1 MTAMAQTPTAWQAIP
16 LEERIGWARHNM
28 VLTARTGAELPPLHG
43 VRLAC
48 TVHLD
53 LKILLA
59 IEAFT
64 RAGAQVA
71 VVPANPHTTQ
81 WDVVG
86 HLQALGVETGCTRFP
101 DGSQAAAACL
111 DWAPTHALEMGAAV
125 MTAAARAGYSGL
137 RAGVEVTRTGVDR
150 LFRVEV
156 RHPVFDLD
164 AVPLKTILHNRFAVG
179 ASTWHTLTA
188 RANVSLNAKSVL
200 VVGYGE
206 VGAGLARAA
215 RSLGAH
221 VLVAEP
227 DPTRRAIAA
236 YEGYRAGLAEDLA
249 ADADVIVT
257 ATGRSGALPAPLLD
271 LVRDG
276 CILLNAG
283 HVDDEIEVAAL
294 GPGRPVIPQLTA
306 HHYGDRELFLFA
318 GGRIA
323 NLVAGDG
330 DSLNVFDTTNALM
343 IASTGWSTTEGTTY
357 PPGLHPLPTTAY
369 QSALPHP

>member
-1 MTAMAQTPTAWQAIP
+1 MSQPSQAPTAWQAVP
-16 LEERIGWARHNM
+16 LDERIAWARHNM
-28 VLTARTGAELPPLHG
+28 VLTARAAAALPPLHG

-59 IEAFT
+59 IEAFA

-86 HLQALGVETGCTRFP
+86 WLHAEGVETAFTRFA
-101 DGSQAAAACL
+101 DEERAAAACVE
-111 DWAPTHALEMGAAV
+111 WAPTHALEMGAVV
-125 MTAAARAGYSGL
+125 MTTAARAGYTGL
-137 RAGVEVTRTGVDR
+137 SAGVEVTRTGVDR

-164 AVPLKTILHNRFAVG
+164 AVPLKTVLHNRFAVG
-179 ASTWHTLTA
+179 TSTWATLTA
-188 RANVSLNAKSVL
+188 RTNVTLHAKSVL

-206 VGAGLARAA
+206 VGAGLARTA
-215 RSLGAH
+215 RANGAQ

-227 DPTRRAIAA
+227 DPSRRAVAS
-236 YEGYRAGLAEDLA
+236 YEGYRVGTADELIT
-249 ADADVIVT
+249 DADVVVT
-257 ATGRSGALPAPLLD
+257 ATGRPGSLPARLFA
-271 LVRDG
+271 RAKDG
-276 CILLNAG
+276 CLLLNSG
-283 HVDDEIEVAAL
+283 HTDDEIEVDAL
-294 GPGRPVIPQLTA
+294 GPGRPVIPHLTA
-306 HHYGDRELFLFA
+306 HRYGDRELFLFA

-330 DSLNVFDTTNALM
+330 DSLNVFDTTEALM
-343 IASTGWSTTEGTTY
+343 IASLAWTITEGSTY
-357 PPGLHPLPTTAY
+357 PPGLHPLPTTAWRP
-369 QSALPHP
+369 ATP